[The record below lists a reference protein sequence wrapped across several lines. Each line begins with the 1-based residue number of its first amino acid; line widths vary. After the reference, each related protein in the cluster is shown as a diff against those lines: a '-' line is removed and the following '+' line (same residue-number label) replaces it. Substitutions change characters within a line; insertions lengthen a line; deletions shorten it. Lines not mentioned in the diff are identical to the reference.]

1 MQNYSISQ
9 TGAVT
14 IIKTDD
20 NEFRLFVTSDVH
32 FDSAHCNRTQFFKDL
47 DFALRLD
54 ADIYINGDFFDAMQG
69 RFDKRKD
76 MDHLRPEYRREDY
89 YDVIVKDAA
98 KYLEPYAHRIIMM
111 SDGNHELSVLK
122 YANTNLL
129 PRLLDLLKSEEHT
142 ILHGGYGG
150 IILVQYDQSVC
161 PIKYFHG
168 SGGEAPVTK
177 GAIQT
182 NRQAVFL
189 PDFQVVLN
197 GHSHNSY
204 WIPLARE
211 RITDAGVHHFD
222 IQHHVRTPGYKMDYG
237 DGSVGWEV
245 TRGGVPKPTGGAMIF
260 FGDSEVQC
268 YPRIHAPIPISPIE
282 DIYQGIIFPQE

>member
-1 MQNYSISQ
+1 MQNYSVGQ
-9 TGAVT
+9 KGAVT
-14 IIKTDD
+14 TIKTEES
-20 NEFRLFVTSDVH
+20 EFRIFVTSDIH
-32 FDSAHCNRTQFFKDL
+32 FDSAHCNRDQFFKDL
-47 DFALRLD
+47 DFAMNLG

-89 YDVIVKDAA
+89 YDVIVNDAA
-98 KYLEPYAHRIIMM
+98 DQLAPYASKIMMM
-111 SDGNHELSVLK
+111 SDGNHELAVLK

-129 PRLLDLLKSEEHT
+129 PRLLKALETKNHT

-150 IILVQYDQSVC
+150 IINVQYDHTSC
-161 PIKYFHG
+161 PLKYFHG

-182 NRQAVFL
+182 NRQGVFL
-189 PDFQVVLN
+189 ADFQVVLN

-204 WIPLARE
+204 WIPLVRE
-211 RITDAGVHHFD
+211 RVTDSGTHYFD

-237 DGSVGWEV
+237 DGSVGWDV
-245 TRGGVPKPTGGAMIF
+245 TRGGVPKPTGGALLHF
-260 FGDSEVQC
+260 SDSEVHV
-268 YPRIHAPIPISPIE
+268 YPKIHAPIPISPIE